1 VVARAQR
8 VVLENVLADCWP
20 VGMGCEE
27 EETNLVLLQ
36 ESPFGALFGLA
47 ALAVVAP
54 LHGVAHGRHGG

>member
-1 VVARAQR
+1 
-8 VVLENVLADCWP
+8 
-20 VGMGCEE
+20 MGCEE